1 MTEEDEASEEI
12 ARAKAA
18 GLQVA
23 FGGMNVGRM
32 AGMFSVGVAA
42 EDDGDLMGLSHCD
55 NAAGGDG
62 TANANVGV
70 GKSEEVQFDE
80 ETAYRQTMM
89 GGVEDE
95 QKTGD
100 GFLEESDS
108 DSDDD
113 LL

>member
-42 EDDGDLMGLSHCD
+42 EDDGDLGLSHCD

-62 TANANVGV
+62 VANANVGG